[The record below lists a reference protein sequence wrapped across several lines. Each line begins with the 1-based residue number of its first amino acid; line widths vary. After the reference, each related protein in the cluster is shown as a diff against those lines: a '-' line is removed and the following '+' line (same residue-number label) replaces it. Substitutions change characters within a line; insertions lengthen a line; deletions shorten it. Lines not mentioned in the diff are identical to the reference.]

1 MNFLAPLF
9 LAGAAALVL
18 PMVFHLIRRKT
29 REQVPFSSLMFLR
42 VSPPRLTKRSRLE
55 DLLLLLLRC
64 LVLALLAAAFARPF
78 VRRPLALPDI
88 RGTSR
93 RELILV
99 DTSAS
104 MRRNGLWDAARARL
118 VATVEAAAPGDSLA
132 VYAFDRRMRP
142 VVTFADWT
150 SRPTAERAALVRSR
164 LDALTPAW
172 GASDLGT
179 ALVRAAEEL
188 TDASTTRPGESLQI
202 RLISDL
208 SEGDRVQ
215 ALASFEWPKSVRLV
229 VDPVKPKTTGNA
241 GVQWL
246 SGGSGATVKVGD
258 GVRVRVS
265 NSGDATRDAFSVAW
279 VRSGAKEPYGTPV
292 AVYVPPGQSRIATLP
307 LPGTNAPPDLSEV
320 LLLGDLEAFDN
331 RVGVIPPEPTPVQLL
346 YLGADAAKEDG
357 AAGSASVHG
366 PLFFLRHALEGNPQ
380 QKVRITTQ
388 PAAAALAAADLVVI
402 TGDLSEDRIAP
413 IRERLT
419 AGGMVLLVLSPEGGS
434 ATVSALSGVRGVTVE
449 EARVKGDTLLGDLD
463 FKHPFL
469 LPFADPR
476 YSDFSHIH
484 FWKYRRLEVAALPG
498 ARVPARFET
507 GDPAL
512 VELPVGKGRLVVLTS
527 GWQPSDSQL
536 AVSTKFVPL
545 LQSMLESAGVG
556 SVPVAAFTVGDS
568 VPLDLHD
575 MGAVRIRSPRGELF
589 PLSTGSAAFEATT
602 EPGVYAVESAGAEGS
617 TPRVVRR
624 FAVNVD
630 PQESHIQ
637 PLPLETL
644 ERFGAPAT
652 AAADSPRA
660 IARTNPA
667 TAGVLA
673 AIEAEARQKLWKW
686 CLSAAFAL
694 ALGETAVAAFSA
706 QRSRARQ
713 GRESLQTSDPV
724 PS

>member
-9 LAGAAALVL
+9 LAGAAAVVL
-18 PMVFHLIRRKT
+18 PVVFHLIRRKT

-78 VRRPLALPDI
+78 VRRPLALPEL
-88 RGTSR
+88 RGTIR

-104 MRRNGLWDAARARL
+104 MRREGLWDAARARIL
-118 VATVEAAAPGDSLA
+118 AAVESAAPGDTLA
-132 VYAFDRRMRP
+132 VYGFDRRMRS
-142 VVTFADWT
+142 VVSFADWT
-150 SRPTAERAALVRSR
+150 SRPSAERVALVRSR
-164 LDALTPAW
+164 LDALAPAW
-172 GASDLGT
+172 GASDLGV

-188 TDASTTRPGESLQI
+188 TDASTTRPGETLEI

-208 SEGDRVQ
+208 AEGDRVQ
-215 ALASFEWPKSVRLV
+215 ALASFEWPKSVRLI
-229 VDPVKPKTTGNA
+229 VDPVKSKTPGNA

-279 VRSGAKEPYGTPV
+279 VRPGAKEPFATPV

-307 LPGTNAPPDLSEV
+307 LPGTNAPSDLSEV
-320 LLLGDLEAFDN
+320 MLLGDSESFDN

-346 YLGADAAKEDG
+346 YMGADAAKEDG

-388 PAAAALAAADLVVI
+388 SSAAALASADLVVI
-402 TGDLSEDRIAP
+402 TGDLSDDRSAP
-413 IRERLT
+413 VRARLA
-419 AGGMVLLVLSPEGGS
+419 AGGMVLLVLAPEGGS
-434 ATVSALSGVRGVTVE
+434 TTVSALSGTSGVTVE
-449 EARVKGDTLLGDLD
+449 EVRVKGDTLLGELD

-476 YSDFSHIH
+476 YSDFTHIH
-484 FWKYRRLEVAALPG
+484 FWKYRRLDAATLPG

-512 VELPVGKGRLVVLTS
+512 VELAVGKGRLVILTS

-556 SVPVAAFTVGDS
+556 SVPLAAFTVGDS

-575 MGAVRIRSPRGELF
+575 SGAVRIRTPRGDLL
-589 PLSTGSAAFEATT
+589 PLSPGALAFEATS
-602 EPGVYAVESAGAEGS
+602 EPGVYVVEMAAPGGSA
-617 TPRVVRR
+617 PRVVRR

-630 PQESHIQ
+630 PQESHTQ

-652 AAADSPRA
+652 AAADSPRTLA
-660 IARTNPA
+660 KANPA
-667 TAGVLA
+667 AAGVLA
-673 AIEAEARQKLWKW
+673 AIEAEAQQKLWKW

-694 ALGETAVAAFSA
+694 ALVETAVAAFSA
-706 QRSRARQ
+706 QRARARD